1 MRITTNMIMR
11 NYQNNLYSTLGGL
24 DSSRKQVETGMRIS
38 NAYEDPSAA
47 ARAAILER
55 RYARNSEYLTN
66 IENTQDWL
74 TEQENV
80 VYEIGKLASTVADN
94 YSVAAVTDTAG
105 DIGRET
111 YAEGLRNIQK
121 SMVQTL
127 NTKYSNSFVMGG
139 NGGTQEAPFELTED
153 GRLLYR
159 GVDVESTDS
168 DDQAILEQL
177 ARETSYVDV
186 GFGLEFD
193 GTGNIVSSSAFDAA
207 LPGINVV
214 GYGQTDDGTSKNLIL
229 LAGQMAEVL
238 EADEFDRDAYSK
250 LWDQFRESSTPAQD
264 TLTELGTK
272 SELLETTQSRL
283 ENEKINIQAQY
294 NNEVG
299 IEPAEAITNMAWAQ
313 YAYSSALKVGTSII
327 GPSLLDFLS

>member
-139 NGGTQEAPFELTED
+139 NGGTQEAPFELSED
-153 GRLLYR
+153 GKTLLYR
-159 GVDVESTDS
+159 GVDVNDPAN
-168 DDQAILEQL
+168 QAILDEL
-177 ARETSYVDV
+177 AQETSYVDV

-193 GTGNIVSSSAFDAA
+193 AAGNIVSSSAFDAA

-283 ENEKINIQAQY
+283 KNEKINIQAQY

-299 IEPAEAITNMAWAQ
+299 IKPAEAITNMAWAQ

>member
-139 NGGTQEAPFELTED
+139 NGGTQEAPFELSED
-153 GRLLYR
+153 GKTLLYR
-159 GVDVESTDS
+159 GVDVNDPAN
-168 DDQAILEQL
+168 QAILDEL
-177 ARETSYVDV
+177 AQETSYVDV

-193 GTGNIVSSSAFDAA
+193 AAGNIVSSSAFDAA

-283 ENEKINIQAQY
+283 KNEKINIQAQY

-313 YAYSSALKVGTSII
+313 YAYSSALKQWTNNIS
-327 GPSLLDFLS
+327 PSLLDFLS

>member
-11 NYQNNLYSTLGGL
+11 NYQNNLYGTLGGL

-38 NAYEDPSAA
+38 GAYEDPSAA

-139 NGGTQEAPFELTED
+139 NGGTQEAPFELSED
-153 GRLLYR
+153 GKTLLYR
-159 GVDVESTDS
+159 GEDVNDPAN
-168 DDQAILEQL
+168 QAILDEL
-177 ARETSYVDV
+177 AQETSYVDV

-193 GTGNIVSSSAFDAA
+193 DAGNIVSSSAFDAA

-214 GYGQTDDGTSKNLIL
+214 GYGKTDDGTSKNLIL

-283 ENEKINIQAQY
+283 KNEKINIQAQY

>member
-55 RYARNSEYLTN
+55 RYARNREYLTN

-159 GVDVESTDS
+159 GVDVESTDP
-168 DDQAILEQL
+168 DEQAILEQL

-283 ENEKINIQAQY
+283 KNEKINIQAQY

>member
-38 NAYEDPSAA
+38 SAYEDPSAA
-47 ARAAILER
+47 ARSAILER
-55 RYARNSEYLTN
+55 RYARNNEYITN

-80 VYEIGKLASTVADN
+80 VYEIVKLSSTVADN

-105 DIGRET
+105 EVGRDT
-111 YAEGLRNIQK
+111 YAEGMRNIQQ

-139 NGGTQEAPFELTED
+139 NGGVQEAPFELTDD

-159 GVDVESTDS
+159 GVDVESD
-168 DDQAILEQL
+168 DPADQAVLEEL
-177 ARETSYVDV
+177 ARETSYVDI

-193 GTGNIVSSSAFDAA
+193 ATNNIVSSSAFNAS

-214 GYGQTDDGTSKNLIL
+214 GYGKTAGGVSQNLIL
-229 LAGQMAEVL
+229 LAGQMADLL
-238 EADEFDRDAYSK
+238 EADTFDRDAYGE
-250 LWDQFRESSTPAQD
+250 LWDQFRESSKAAQN
-264 TLTELGTK
+264 TMTELGNKTR
-272 SELLETTQSRL
+272 LLETTQSRI
-283 ENEKINIQAQY
+283 ENQQINIQEQY
-294 NNEVG
+294 NNEIG

-327 GPSLLDFLS
+327 GPSLLDFIS

>member
-159 GVDVESTDS
+159 GVDVESTDP
-168 DDQAILEQL
+168 DEQAILEQL

-193 GTGNIVSSSAFDAA
+193 AAGNIVSSSAFDAA

-272 SELLETTQSRL
+272 SNLLETTQSRL

>member
-1 MRITTNMIMR
+1 
-11 NYQNNLYSTLGGL
+11 
-24 DSSRKQVETGMRIS
+24 MRIS

-55 RYARNSEYLTN
+55 RYARNSEYTTN

-74 TEQENV
+74 TEQESV
-80 VYEIGKLASTVADN
+80 VYEIGQLASTVADN

-139 NGGTQEAPFELTED
+139 NGGTQEAPFELSED
-153 GRLLYR
+153 GKTLLYR
-159 GVDVESTDS
+159 GVDVNDPAN
-168 DDQAILEQL
+168 QAILDEL
-177 ARETSYVDV
+177 AQETSYVDV

-193 GTGNIVSSSAFDAA
+193 AAGNIVSSSAFDAA

-283 ENEKINIQAQY
+283 KNEKINIQAQY

-299 IEPAEAITNMAWAQ
+299 IKPAEAITNMAWAQ

>member
-11 NYQNNLYSTLGGL
+11 NYQNNLYGTLGGL

-55 RYARNSEYLTN
+55 RYARNSEYTTN

-74 TEQENV
+74 TEQESV
-80 VYEIGKLASTVADN
+80 VYEIGQLASTVADN

-139 NGGTQEAPFELTED
+139 NGGTQEAPFELSED
-153 GRLLYR
+153 GKTLLYR
-159 GVDVESTDS
+159 GVDVNDPAN
-168 DDQAILEQL
+168 QAILDEL
-177 ARETSYVDV
+177 AQETSYVDV

-193 GTGNIVSSSAFDAA
+193 AAGNIVSSSAFDAA

-283 ENEKINIQAQY
+283 KNEKINIQAQY

-299 IEPAEAITNMAWAQ
+299 IKPAEAITNMAWAQ

>member
-11 NYQNNLYSTLGGL
+11 NYQNNLYGTLGGL

-55 RYARNSEYLTN
+55 RYARNSEYTTN

-74 TEQENV
+74 TEQESV
-80 VYEIGKLASTVADN
+80 VYEIGQLASTVADN

-139 NGGTQEAPFELTED
+139 NGGTQEAPFELSED
-153 GRLLYR
+153 GKTLLYR
-159 GVDVESTDS
+159 GVDVNDPAN
-168 DDQAILEQL
+168 QVILDEL
-177 ARETSYVDV
+177 AQETSYVDV

-193 GTGNIVSSSAFDAA
+193 AAGNIVSSSAFDAA

-272 SELLETTQSRL
+272 SNLLETTQSRL

>member
-139 NGGTQEAPFELTED
+139 NGGTQEAPFELSED
-153 GRLLYR
+153 GKTLLYR
-159 GVDVESTDS
+159 GVDVNDPAN
-168 DDQAILEQL
+168 QAILDEL
-177 ARETSYVDV
+177 AQETSYVDV

-193 GTGNIVSSSAFDAA
+193 AAGNIVSSSAFDAA

-283 ENEKINIQAQY
+283 KNEKINIQAQY

>member
-11 NYQNNLYSTLGGL
+11 NYQNNLYGTLGGL

-55 RYARNSEYLTN
+55 RYARNSEYTTN

-139 NGGTQEAPFELTED
+139 NGGTQEAPFELSED
-153 GRLLYR
+153 GKTLLYR
-159 GVDVESTDS
+159 GVDVNDPAN
-168 DDQAILEQL
+168 QAILDEL
-177 ARETSYVDV
+177 AQETSYVDV

-193 GTGNIVSSSAFDAA
+193 AAGNIVSSSAFDAA

-214 GYGQTDDGTSKNLIL
+214 GYGKTDDGTSKNLIL
-229 LAGQMAEVL
+229 LAGQMADAL

-272 SELLETTQSRL
+272 SNLLETTQSRL
-283 ENEKINIQAQY
+283 KNEKINIQAQY

>member
-11 NYQNNLYSTLGGL
+11 NYQNNLYGTLGGL

-139 NGGTQEAPFELTED
+139 NGGTQEAPFELSED
-153 GRLLYR
+153 GKTLLYR
-159 GVDVESTDS
+159 GEDVNDPAK
-168 DDQAILEQL
+168 QAILDEL
-177 ARETSYVDV
+177 AQETSYVDV

-193 GTGNIVSSSAFDAA
+193 AAGNIVSSSAFDAA

-272 SELLETTQSRL
+272 SNLLETTQSRL
-283 ENEKINIQAQY
+283 TNEKINIQAQY

-327 GPSLLDFLS
+327 GPSLLDFIS

>member
-11 NYQNNLYSTLGGL
+11 NYQNNLYGTLGGL

-55 RYARNSEYLTN
+55 RYARNSEYTTN

-153 GRLLYR
+153 ERLLYR
-159 GVDVESTDS
+159 GVDVESTDP

-214 GYGQTDDGTSKNLIL
+214 GYGKTDDGTSKNLIL
-229 LAGQMAEVL
+229 LAGQMADAL

-272 SELLETTQSRL
+272 SNLLETTQSRL

-299 IEPAEAITNMAWAQ
+299 IEPAEAITNMAWAH

>member
-55 RYARNSEYLTN
+55 RYARNSEYTTN

-74 TEQENV
+74 TEQESV
-80 VYEIGKLASTVADN
+80 VYEIGQLASTVADN

-139 NGGTQEAPFELTED
+139 NGGTQEAPFELSED
-153 GRLLYR
+153 GKTLLYR
-159 GVDVESTDS
+159 GVDVNDPAN
-168 DDQAILEQL
+168 QAILDEL
-177 ARETSYVDV
+177 AQETSYVDV

-193 GTGNIVSSSAFDAA
+193 AAGNIVSSSAFDAA

-214 GYGQTDDGTSKNLIL
+214 GYGHTDDGTSKNLIL

-272 SELLETTQSRL
+272 SNLLETTQSRL
-283 ENEKINIQAQY
+283 KNEKINIQAQY